1 MLSRKLFLVLISFF
15 VMSYSLSAK
24 STALLQ
30 IDSRV
35 KFQKVDGFGGFGFSP
50 SWGVS
55 MSSAEI
61 DKLWGK
67 GSQQMGYNIMRAI
80 VYSNP
85 SSWSALLPTLKKAR
99 DNGAII
105 FASPWSGPAEYKTS
119 NSTVSGHVLESKYGD
134 FAKFLK
140 NYVVFMKNNGINLEA
155 ISIQNEPDF
164 DPKYDGTIWT
174 AAEFIKFLRQYADSI
189 PCKIMAPESL
199 AFRRELCDS
208 ILNDSVAASKL
219 YILGGHLYGSLANLD
234 YPLARKKGKKIW
246 MTEFL
251 MNENQTSANPVN
263 INWSD
268 VFPFVK
274 AVNSSMMANMNAWI
288 HYASKRYYGMLG
300 DGQFGTIDGEIT
312 KRGYALSHYAKY
324 VTGKT
329 RIMHRLNDPEHGL
342 FSTAYQSVTG
352 DSIVVMLINESNSS
366 YDLTL
371 DLPFKVTDYRTILTT
386 VSKNM
391 INTLGSVDETSQPV
405 ITVAASSIST
415 IIFPKKSE
423 RDTPQTYPTDSLIFS
438 DKFTDFSGYSVF
450 PDGWQAQLDGGI
462 RNPGT
467 YYSGSRLFYFRPESV
482 IPAGIYIRS
491 SSNNP
496 GSATYGQLA
505 NKLLYLNKGKYS
517 LVYSAVGWKAKP
529 ALTMSIINKS
539 TSKSIATK
547 NLQLTTKI
555 DGVSGWSI
563 DLNDVNTDTVN
574 FEVTT
579 AGNYLLKWSIPFNSA
594 YSSGV
599 YCEAVFGGIQLTPQI
614 ITDLRENLNNFG
626 SKIIKQVHF
635 YSLQGIELKTP
646 ERGVVIVRT
655 IYDDGTCSTRKEL
668 FN

>member
-1 MLSRKLFLVLISFF
+1 MISRKSFF
-15 VMSYSLSAK
+15 VLVSFFVLSFNISAK

-30 IDSRV
+30 IDNRV

-67 GSQQMGYNIMRAI
+67 GAQQMGYNIMRAI

-85 SSWSALLPTLKKAR
+85 SSWSALLPTLKRAK

-119 NSTVSGHVLESKYGD
+119 KSTVSGHVLESKYGD

-164 DPKYDGTIWT
+164 DPKYDGTLWT

-199 AFRRELCDS
+199 AFRRELSDS

-219 YILGGHLYGSLANLD
+219 YILGGHLYGDQANLN
-234 YPLARKKGKKIW
+234 YPLAIKKGKKIW

-251 MNENQTSANPVN
+251 INDNQT

-274 AVNSSMMANMNAWI
+274 AINSSMMANMNAWI
-288 HYASKRYYGMLG
+288 HYASKRYYAMLG
-300 DGQFGTIDGEIT
+300 DGTFGTIDGEIT
-312 KRGYALSHYAKY
+312 KRGYAMSHYAKY

-329 RIMHRLNDPEHGL
+329 RIKHNLNDPEHGL
-342 FSTAYQSVTG
+342 FSTAYQSVNG

-371 DLPFKVTDYRTILTT
+371 DLPFKVTDYRTVLTT

-391 INTLGSVDETSQPV
+391 VNTIGNVSETSQPV
-405 ITVAASSIST
+405 ITVAASSVST
-415 IIFPKKSE
+415 IIFPKTSE

-438 DKFTDFSGYSVF
+438 DKFTDYGGYSVF

-467 YYSGSRLFYFRPESV
+467 YYSGSRLFFFRPESV

-491 SSNNP
+491 SSSNP
-496 GSATYGQLA
+496 GSATYGQFS
-505 NKLLYLNKGKYS
+505 NKQLYLNKGKYS
-517 LVYSAVGWKAKP
+517 LTYSAVGWKAKP

-539 TSKSIATK
+539 TAKSIATK
-547 NLQLTTKI
+547 NLQLTSKI
-555 DGVSGWSI
+555 DGISGWSV
-563 DLNDVNTDTVN
+563 DLNDVNTDTLN

-579 AGNYLLKWSIPFNSA
+579 SGNYLLKWSVPFNSA
-594 YSSGV
+594 NSSGGMS
-599 YCEAVFGGIQLTPQI
+599 ETVFGNIQLTPQI
-614 ITDLRENLNNFG
+614 ITDLQGNLNNFI
-626 SKIIKQVHF
+626 SKTIKSVQ
-635 YSLQGIELKTP
+635 YYNLQGIELKKP
-646 ERGVVIVRT
+646 ERGIVIVRT
-655 IYDDGTCSTRKEL
+655 VYDNGTFSTRKEL
-668 FN
+668 FE